1 MKKLKY
7 IIYSLL
13 CLNLGLIQVVAAS
26 VEMSVT
32 SSTITKGTNITITA
46 KFISDNSI
54 FFTEGTLTCSGAG
67 VNKSQSLN
75 DDDMSKDKTTK
86 SFSLSIT
93 PTTTGKVTC
102 SISNARL
109 TDSSSNKWIDVS
121 TNAKTITV
129 NAPTTT
135 KPTTKPKSSNNNLT
149 SLTIDNY
156 ELDKTFS
163 KDTLEYNVEIKPE
176 DSTVKVNAQTADSTA
191 KVTGTGEITLNPGT
205 NKIEVKVT
213 AQNGDVK
220 TYVINATLKE
230 YKNIE
235 VEIDNKKYTIVRK
248 NEKKEV
254 LENYQETTITI
265 DEEEIL
271 AYHNETTNFTL
282 VLLKDENDNVDY
294 YIYDNGKY
302 TLYKEYD
309 FSGLK
314 LYILALKEKDNLT
327 MSELQLNEDKIKAY
341 ILTNNKN
348 NTTYALQEDEINYYL
363 IYAMNVKTGK
373 EDYYLIDKSEN
384 TAIRY
389 TDELNT
395 YLLDTKVDEDN
406 YKLYFYIVLGVLGF
420 SLIVIA
426 IVSMVKKKSKRN
438 FK

>member
-7 IIYSLL
+7 IIYTLI
-13 CLNLGLIQVVAAS
+13 CLNLGLIQVAAAS

-32 SSTITKGTNITITA
+32 SSTITKGTNVTVTA
-46 KFISDNSI
+46 KFVSNSSI

-67 VNKSQSLN
+67 VNQTQSLN

-86 SFSLSIT
+86 SFSLNIT

-109 TDSSSNKWIDVS
+109 TDSSSSEWINVS

-129 NAPTTT
+129 NAPVTT
-135 KPTTKPKSSNNNLT
+135 KPSTTPKSSNNNLV
-149 SLTIDNY
+149 SLSIDNY
-156 ELDKTFS
+156 ELDKTFT

-176 DSTVKVNAQTADSTA
+176 NSTIKVNAQTADSTA

-205 NKIEVKVT
+205 NKIEIKVT

-248 NEKKEV
+248 NDNEV
-254 LENYQETTITI
+254 LENYQETTVTI
-265 DEEEIL
+265 EEEEIL
-271 AYHNETTNFTL
+271 AYYNDITKFTL
-282 VLLKDENDNVDY
+282 VLLKDENDNIDY
-294 YIYDNGKY
+294 YIYNNGKY

-314 LYILALKEKDNLT
+314 LYILDLKEKDDLIL
-327 MSELQLNEDKIKAY
+327 SELELEDDKIKAY
-341 ILTNNKN
+341 TLTKNKN
-348 NTTYALQEDEINYYL
+348 NTTYAYEDNEINYYL

-373 EDYYLIDKSEN
+373 EDYYLIDKTEN

-395 YLLDTKVDEDN
+395 YLLDTKVEEDN

-420 SLIVIA
+420 SLVITA
-426 IVSMVKKKSKRN
+426 IVSIIKKKNKRN

>member
-7 IIYSLL
+7 IIFSII
-13 CLNLGLIQVVAAS
+13 CLNLGLIQVAAAS
-26 VEMSVT
+26 IEMSVT
-32 SSTITKGTNITITA
+32 SSTITKGTNVIVTA
-46 KFISDNSI
+46 KFVSNSSI

-67 VNKSQSLN
+67 VNKTQSLN
-75 DDDMSKDKTTK
+75 DDDMSKDKTSK
-86 SFSLSIT
+86 SFSLNIT

-109 TDSSSNKWIDVS
+109 TDSSSSEWINVS

-129 NAPTTT
+129 NAPVTTT
-135 KPTTKPKSSNNNLT
+135 PSTTTKSSNNNLV
-149 SLTIDNY
+149 SLSIDNY

-176 DSTVKVNAQTADSTA
+176 DPTIKVNAQTADSTA

-248 NEKKEV
+248 NDNEA
-254 LENYQETTITI
+254 LENYQETTVTI
-265 DEEEIL
+265 DEEEVL
-271 AYHNETTNFTL
+271 AYYNDITKFTL
-282 VLLKDENDNVDY
+282 VLLKDENDNIDY
-294 YIYDNGKY
+294 YIYNNGKY

-314 LYILALKEKDNLT
+314 LYILDLKEKDNLIL
-327 MSELQLNEDKIKAY
+327 SELELEDDKIKAY
-341 ILTNNKN
+341 ALTKNKN

-384 TAIRY
+384 TALRY

-395 YLLDTKVDEDN
+395 YLLDTKVEEDN
-406 YKLYFYIVLGVLGF
+406 YKLYFYIVLGVLGI
-420 SLIVIA
+420 SLVVIA

>member
-7 IIYSLL
+7 IIFSII
-13 CLNLGLIQVVAAS
+13 CLNLGLIQVAAAS
-26 VEMSVT
+26 IEMSVT
-32 SSTITKGTNITITA
+32 SSTITKGTNVIVTA
-46 KFISDNSI
+46 KFVSNSSI

-67 VNKSQSLN
+67 VNKTQSLN
-75 DDDMSKDKTTK
+75 DDDMSKDKTSK
-86 SFSLSIT
+86 SFSLNIT

-109 TDSSSNKWIDVS
+109 TDSSSSEWINVS

-129 NAPTTT
+129 NAPVTTT
-135 KPTTKPKSSNNNLT
+135 PSTTTKSSNNNLV
-149 SLTIDNY
+149 SLSIDNY

-176 DSTVKVNAQTADSTA
+176 DLTIKVNAQTADSTA

-213 AQNGDVK
+213 AQNGNVK

-248 NEKKEV
+248 NDNEA
-254 LENYQETTITI
+254 LENYQETTVTI
-265 DEEEIL
+265 DEEEVL
-271 AYHNETTNFTL
+271 AYYNDITKFTL
-282 VLLKDENDNVDY
+282 VLLKDENDNIDY
-294 YIYDNGKY
+294 YIYNNGKY

-314 LYILALKEKDNLT
+314 LYILDLKEKDNLIL
-327 MSELQLNEDKIKAY
+327 SELELEDDKIKAY
-341 ILTNNKN
+341 ALTKNKN

-373 EDYYLIDKSEN
+373 EDYYLIDKLEN
-384 TAIRY
+384 TALRY

-395 YLLDTKVDEDN
+395 YLLDTKVEEDN
-406 YKLYFYIVLGVLGF
+406 YKLYFYIVLGVLGI
-420 SLIVIA
+420 SLVVIA

>member
-1 MKKLKY
+1 MKKFKY
-7 IIYSLL
+7 LIYSII
-13 CLNLGLIQVVAAS
+13 CLNLGLIQVAAAS
-26 VEMSVT
+26 IEMSVT
-32 SSTITKGTNITITA
+32 SSTITKGTNVIVTA
-46 KFISDNSI
+46 KFVSNSSI

-67 VNKSQSLN
+67 VNKTQSLN
-75 DDDMSKDKTTK
+75 DDDMSKDKTSK
-86 SFSLSIT
+86 SFSLNIT

-109 TDSSSNKWIDVS
+109 TDSSSSEWINVS

-129 NAPTTT
+129 NAPVTTT
-135 KPTTKPKSSNNNLT
+135 PSTTAKSSNNNLV
-149 SLTIDNY
+149 SLSIDNY

-176 DSTVKVNAQTADSTA
+176 DLTIKVNAQTADSTA

-213 AQNGDVK
+213 AQNGNVK

-248 NEKKEV
+248 NDNEA
-254 LENYQETTITI
+254 LENYQETTVTI
-265 DEEEIL
+265 DEEEVL
-271 AYHNETTNFTL
+271 AYYNDITKFTL
-282 VLLKDENDNVDY
+282 VLLKDENDNIDY
-294 YIYDNGKY
+294 YIYNNGKY

-314 LYILALKEKDNLT
+314 LYILDLKEKDNLIL
-327 MSELQLNEDKIKAY
+327 SELELEDDKIKAY
-341 ILTNNKN
+341 ALTKNKN

-384 TAIRY
+384 TALRY

-395 YLLDTKVDEDN
+395 YLLDTKVEEDN
-406 YKLYFYIVLGVLGF
+406 YKLYFYIVLGVLGI
-420 SLIVIA
+420 SLVVIA